1 MICRAVVTY
10 LNERTL
16 WGRLVYAPDGDGE
29 SVVDALSAALMV
41 NAAKVARGIR
51 LDGVAKRKQFARG
64 RHQAIELH
72 RRRRRVA
79 SGDAHTTIQNN
90 SNILNTGSANY
101 TSGSHSYYCRG
112 GVGWIEYSHT

>member
-51 LDGVAKRKQFARG
+51 LDGVAKALTVKELEFHTTSFYGGYG
-64 RHQAIELH
+64 RDLQPGQLVEVHLNADHKLVAVWYQ
-72 RRRRRVA
+72 RRRR
-79 SGDAHTTIQNN
+79 
-90 SNILNTGSANY
+90 
-101 TSGSHSYYCRG
+101 
-112 GVGWIEYSHT
+112 